1 MARLRSTRMGLVIAG
16 SIYFTKEERPMEC
29 RGNGGIFIAAAAVAW
44 STGGLFIKLISGW
57 NSLAING
64 VTGAIAVLVMMACM
78 RKTKLKLTKAVV
90 FTGLNAA
97 LTSVLFVMANR
108 YTTAANAIALHY
120 TNPMFVVLFTALLQ
134 RKWPNKAQ
142 AGLSIMIFAGILLSF
157 ADQMGGGGW
166 WGNLLALLSGV
177 TFACVFIGNQ
187 MPGASPKDASIFGY
201 GCNAVIGLPLA
212 FFQPAPAGLSWVGL
226 IGMGL
231 ELGLAYTCFS
241 IGIKRTSAV
250 TASLISVLELV
261 CNPFWVF
268 LFLGERP
275 SLFTLLGCGI
285 ILLGIVL
292 NVVLENRQPA
302 EQEEGRVPL
311 AAK

>member
-1 MARLRSTRMGLVIAG
+1 M
-16 SIYFTKEERPMEC
+16 
-29 RGNGGIFIAAAAVAW
+29 
-44 STGGLFIKLISGW
+44 
-57 NSLAING
+57 
-64 VTGAIAVLVMMACM
+64 
-78 RKTKLKLTKAVV
+78 
-90 FTGLNAA
+90 
-97 LTSVLFVMANR
+97 
-108 YTTAANAIALHY
+108 
-120 TNPMFVVLFTALLQ
+120 
-134 RKWPNKAQ
+134 
-142 AGLSIMIFAGILLSF
+142 
-157 ADQMGGGGW
+157 
-166 WGNLLALLSGV
+166 
-177 TFACVFIGNQ
+177 
-187 MPGASPKDASIFGY
+187 
-201 GCNAVIGLPLA
+201 IGLPLA

>member
-1 MARLRSTRMGLVIAG
+1 MRQVHFLNAG
-16 SIYFTKEERPMEC
+16 VEV
-29 RGNGGIFIAAAAVAW
+29 GGPVAVV
-44 STGGLFIKLISGW
+44 
-57 NSLAING
+57 AING
-64 VTGAIAVLVMMACM
+64 VTGAIAVLVMMICM
-78 RKTKLKLTKAVV
+78 RKVKLKITKAVV

-120 TNPMFVVLFTALLQ
+120 TNPMFVVVFTAVLQ
-134 RKWPNKAQ
+134 KKWPNNAQ
-142 AGLSIMIFAGILLSF
+142 AGLAVMIFAGILLSF
-157 ADQMGGGGW
+157 ADQMGGGGMR
-166 WGNLLALLSGV
+166 GNFLALLSGV

-187 MPGASPKDASIFGY
+187 MPGASPQDASIFGY
-201 GCNAVIGLPLA
+201 GCNAIIGLPLA
-212 FFQPAPAGLSWVGL
+212 FFQPAPTGLSWVGL

-261 CNPFWVF
+261 CNPIWVF

-275 SLFTLLGCGI
+275 SLFTILGCGI

-292 NVVLENRQPA
+292 NVILENRQT
-302 EQEEGRVPL
+302 EKLEEAQASL
-311 AAK
+311 ATK

>member
-1 MARLRSTRMGLVIAG
+1 MKL
-16 SIYFTKEERPMEC
+16 K
-29 RGNGGIFIAAAAVAW
+29 GNGGIFIAAAAVAW
-44 STGGLFIKLISGW
+44 STGGLFIKLITGW

-64 VTGAIAVLVMMACM
+64 VTGFIAVLVMMICM
-78 RKTKLKLTKAVV
+78 RKVKIKITKAVV

-120 TNPMFVVLFTALLQ
+120 TNPMFVVLFTSILQ
-134 RKWPNKAQ
+134 KKWPNKTQ
-142 AGLSIMIFAGILLSF
+142 VGLTVMIFAGILLSF
-157 ADQMGGGGW
+157 ADQMDGGGLL
-166 WGNLLALLSGV
+166 GNLLALLSGV

-187 MPGASPKDASIFGY
+187 MPGANPQDASILGY
-201 GCNAVIGLPLA
+201 SCNAIIGLPLV
-212 FFQPAPAGLSWVGL
+212 FFQPAPTALSWVGL

-231 ELGLAYTCFS
+231 ELGLAYTCFAV
-241 IGIKRTSAV
+241 GIKRTSAV

-275 SLFTLLGCGI
+275 SLFTMLGCSV
-285 ILLGIVL
+285 ILVGIVL
-292 NVVLENRQPA
+292 NVILENRR
-302 EQEEGRVPL
+302 EQALSDTKVSL
-311 AAK
+311 ATK

>member
-1 MARLRSTRMGLVIAG
+1 M
-16 SIYFTKEERPMEC
+16 ERK
-29 RGNGGIFIAAAAVAW
+29 GNGGIFIAAAAVAW
-44 STGGLFIKLISGW
+44 STGGLFIKLITGW

-64 VTGAIAVLVMMACM
+64 VTGAIAVLVMMICM
-78 RKTKLKLTKAVV
+78 RKVKLKITKAVV

-120 TNPMFVVLFTALLQ
+120 TNPMCVGVFTAVLQ
-134 RKWPNKAQ
+134 KKWPNNAQ
-142 AGLSIMIFAGILLSF
+142 AGLAVMIFAGILLSF
-157 ADQMGGGGW
+157 ADQMGGGGM
-166 WGNLLALLSGV
+166 WGNFLALLSGV

-187 MPGASPKDASIFGY
+187 MPGASPQDASIFGY
-201 GCNAVIGLPLA
+201 GCNAIIGLPLA
-212 FFQPAPAGLSWVGL
+212 FFQPAPTGLSWVGL

-261 CNPFWVF
+261 CNPIWVF

-275 SLFTLLGCGI
+275 SLFTMLGCGI

-292 NVVLENRQPA
+292 NVILENRQT
-302 EQEEGRVPL
+302 EKLEEAQASL
-311 AAK
+311 ATK